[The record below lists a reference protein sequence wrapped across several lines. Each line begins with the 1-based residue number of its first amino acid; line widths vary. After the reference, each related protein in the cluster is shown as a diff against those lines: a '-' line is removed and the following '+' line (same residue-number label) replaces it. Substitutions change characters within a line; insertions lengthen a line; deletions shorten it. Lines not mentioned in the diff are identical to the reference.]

1 MPIFCC
7 LKEYNNGIQLFEKD
21 DESEHLRMEI
31 YDRGLR
37 LKALR
42 KKCGLTQQDV
52 ANRLGITRSTV
63 SAYERNNK
71 SPSLD
76 VLERMAIMYHSSI
89 DYMMGLEN
97 RTNFYIDDLT
107 PNQQEIILAI
117 VKMLRDEWNTDQK

>member
-1 MPIFCC
+1 
-7 LKEYNNGIQLFEKD
+7 
-21 DESEHLRMEI
+21 MEI